1 MEAVAAAGDE
11 DDAGDETAGY
21 FFNALVI
28 CGCFVALYIF
38 IFICL
43 NLVVAL
49 SWCSQEG
56 ELPLFD
62 RVYGVMISM
71 ATLLCVLACICL
83 ACGICGACARDRA
96 LVDHDQ
102 SPDPVVIGVPAS

>member
-56 ELPLFD
+56 DLPLFD
-62 RVYGVMISM
+62 RVYGVMLSL
-71 ATLLCVLACICL
+71 ATLICILTC
-83 ACGICGACARDRA
+83 IFACARDHCA
-96 LVDHDQ
+96 PAKAGEAAADGQ
-102 SPDPVVIGVPAS
+102 VVGTPAV